1 MKPGMRLRLTHN
13 VDKERGFVNGN
24 SGVVSSVL
32 RHDVFLLQPK
42 HQPPILVHPITYK
55 GRKFLPVSYGYAT
68 TMRRAQG
75 ATLDQ
80 VGVWFD
86 RRLPDRGYAYVG
98 LSRAK
103 RQVDVYHMGKIRR
116 TDWRAV
122 GSHDNEQSELSVLS
136 ESSSDEQDQSSF
148 ETTSD
153 EPASSNFESTTLSS
167 DME

>member
-1 MKPGMRLRLTHN
+1 MSRGVPGSPGQ
-13 VDKERGFVNGN
+13 VSRG
-24 SGVVSSVL
+24 
-32 RHDVFLLQPK
+32 
-42 HQPPILVHPITYK
+42 
-55 GRKFLPVSYGYAT
+55 
-68 TMRRAQG
+68 RAQG

-80 VGVWFD
+80 VGIWFD

-103 RQVDVYHMGKIRR
+103 RQVDVYHIGKIRR

-122 GSHDNEQSELSVLS
+122 GGHDNEQGELSVLS
-136 ESSSDEQDQSSF
+136 ESSSDEQDQSSL

-153 EPASSNFESTTLSS
+153 EPASSDFESPTPTA